1 MTSTKTFAAASAIAG
16 AVALLATATLPA
28 TAQQLPP
35 QGWFKV
41 CSKQEDNDICNTQNI
56 VTADSG
62 QLLTAINLIEIKGK
76 INRKIFQVSVPTG
89 RLIPAGI
96 GMQIDANKT
105 TKVEYGICF
114 PDRCIA
120 EAPLTDEMVNALK
133 KGGKLTLTSVNFQ
146 NKPNPITVQLTG
158 FSDALNGKGLQQN
171 ELEQRQKELQ
181 DAVQKRQK
189 EFEAKMKAEQEKAK
203 AGN

>member
-89 RLIPAGI
+89 RLIPAGTG
-96 GMQIDANKT
+96 GMMSQIRRIATARDDLIIDERRKTSGADAANAMLVDMT
-105 TKVEYGICF
+105 NNA
-114 PDRCIA
+114 A
-120 EAPLTDEMVNALK
+120 E
-133 KGGKLTLTSVNFQ
+133 
-146 NKPNPITVQLTG
+146 
-158 FSDALNGKGLQQN
+158 
-171 ELEQRQKELQ
+171 
-181 DAVQKRQK
+181 
-189 EFEAKMKAEQEKAK
+189 
-203 AGN
+203 